1 MPLEQKFEGGDVG
14 DSDAA
19 VDEDEVDTED
29 AVNVVDVEDVGHIA
43 HGQEQHDL
51 EIVEGVE

>member
-43 HGQEQHDL
+43 HGQGQHDL